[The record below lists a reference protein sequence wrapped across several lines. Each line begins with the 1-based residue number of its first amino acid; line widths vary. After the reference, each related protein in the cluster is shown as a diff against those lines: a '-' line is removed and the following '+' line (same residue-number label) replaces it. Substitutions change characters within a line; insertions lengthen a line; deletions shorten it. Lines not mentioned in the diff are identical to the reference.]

1 MEHDNKKYAEYT
13 KYPKIF
19 LGAYWG
25 THRLRKN
32 ESPIRMD
39 SFNTI
44 CDNRNK
50 FKHEYCIKKYYKLPK
65 IRGRSR
71 IEKSIEVLDENG
83 YDIRDHKEYY
93 KCEDGTIIAL
103 ISTHVGNNDNDHNL
117 ILSKGYTMIYP
128 LYAENQNTYIKNI

>member
-1 MEHDNKKYAEYT
+1 MEYDNKMYAEYT
-13 KYPKIF
+13 KYPRIF

-25 THRLRKN
+25 THRLGKN

-50 FKHEYCIKKYYKLPK
+50 FKHEYYIKKYYELPA
-65 IRGRSR
+65 IRGRS
-71 IEKSIEVLDENG
+71 SIEQSIEILDENG
-83 YDIRDHKEYY
+83 RDIRDHKEYY

-103 ISTHVGNNDNDHNL
+103 FSKYVGNDDKTHSL
-117 ILSKGYTMIYP
+117 ILSKGYTMIDP
-128 LYAENQNTYIKNI
+128 LYAEDQTTYIKNI